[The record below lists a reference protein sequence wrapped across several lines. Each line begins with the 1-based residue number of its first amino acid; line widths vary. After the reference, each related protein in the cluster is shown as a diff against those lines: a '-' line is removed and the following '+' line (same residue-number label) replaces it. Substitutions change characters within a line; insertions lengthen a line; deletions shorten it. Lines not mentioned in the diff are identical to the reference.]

1 MRRIKCNSI
10 TRRPSP
16 RMLDLILTFSVL
28 TLAVSFQS
36 RSITSSS
43 PKINPNS
50 LSTNLPDEK
59 FFPKPNLFL
68 PRMISSGFT
77 FDDGEQRLISLQK
90 PLGLILEERD
100 DGKGCEVV
108 EVIISDETSAHK
120 AGIKVGDIL
129 LSVQNADVSQ
139 AHLEEVMQRIQQSPR
154 AVNLRFLV
162 VHNKM

>member
-1 MRRIKCNSI
+1 MPHIKCNSV

-36 RSITSSS
+36 WSITSSS
-43 PKINPNS
+43 LKINPNS
-50 LSTNLPDEK
+50 ISADLSDGK
-59 FFPKPNLFL
+59 FLLKRNFFL

-100 DGKGCEVV
+100 NGKGCEVV
-108 EVIISDETSAHK
+108 EVIISDETSAHR

-162 VHNKM
+162 VDKKM